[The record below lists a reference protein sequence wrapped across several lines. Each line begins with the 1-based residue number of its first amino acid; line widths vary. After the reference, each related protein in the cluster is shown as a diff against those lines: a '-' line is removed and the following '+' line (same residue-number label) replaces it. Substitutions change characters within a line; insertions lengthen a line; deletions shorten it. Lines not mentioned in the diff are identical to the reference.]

1 MADKKYLD
9 QTGLQALLAALNTK
23 VGDKIKTYVSDNSV
37 VLGTDGKIPASYL
50 PSYIDDI
57 LEFAGTGSDILCL
70 TEDELNVGSSEHAY
84 VRFDTQNKVFV
95 AELSSTYYA
104 KWMGTY
110 YMSPSENFGTYKSFE
125 THGNTCY
132 GVTPSTGKLY
142 FDTVNNKLYRW
153 SGSAMVDIS
162 AKDVGTT
169 DLAFTSP
176 ATLKWSEN
184 GTAKTATIPAATTS
198 ASGLMTAAQVTKLNG
213 IAAGANAYTLP
224 TASSTVL
231 GGIKVGS
238 NLTIASGV
246 LSAKTMTA
254 ATASAAGAAGYVPA
268 PAAGAQAKF
277 LRGDGTWQ
285 TPTNT
290 TYSLATASAN
300 GLMSAAD
307 FKKLQS
313 VTFSSPTWRFGVS
326 GAIVTIGASPAAGI
340 INTSLPT
347 TTVSTSTISSNV
359 VLSSAL
365 YSSASAETASV
376 KLRLDG
382 SILYSKGT
390 GQLIA
395 DDGTKATALT
405 TDEINSAV
413 TSAFA

>member
-9 QTGLQALLAALNTK
+9 QAGLQTLLASLNTK

-57 LEFAGTGSDILCL
+57 LEFAGTTSNSGTNTSTSSFTSDMKVVY
-70 TEDELNVGSSEHAY
+70 NGAV
-84 VRFDTQNKVFV
+84 KVFLLNPISERTDYFFPKWT
-95 AELSSTYYA
+95 AGDGGAASSSY
-104 KWMGTY
+104 GT
-110 YMSPSENFGTYKSFE
+110 E
-125 THGNTCY
+125 TDA

-169 DLAFTSP
+169 GLAFTSP

-184 GTAKTATIPAATTS
+184 GTAKTATIPDATTS
-198 ASGLMTAAQVTKLNG
+198 ANGLMTTAMVTKLNG

-238 NLTIASGV
+238 NLAIASGV

-254 ATASAAGAAGYVPA
+254 ATASAAGAEGYVPA

-290 TYSLATASAN
+290 TYALATASAN

-405 TDEINSAV
+405 TAEINTAV